1 MTQLALSDVPARE
14 VLAATFDE
22 QVDNVFAPI
31 SEFITGIVF
40 AAVPLDFID
49 EGVELP
55 LIVVWLVVAGIFFTI
70 YLKGFQFRAFGHAI
84 QLIKGKY
91 DDPEDAGEV
100 THFQA
105 LATAVSGTVG
115 LGNIAGVAVAISLG
129 GPGATFWMIIAGLV
143 GMCTK
148 GVECTLG
155 VKYRR
160 VYDDGRVSG
169 GPMYYLSQGLKEK
182 GKGTLGKVLA
192 VLFCIFTL
200 GGAVGGGNMF
210 QANQAFAQAQSVTGG
225 ADGWLGFG
233 AAGAVFGLV
242 LALLVGA
249 VIIGGIRSIARV
261 TDKLVPFMA
270 VFYVLA
276 CLAVLFS
283 NFTEIP
289 SALWEILRTAFSPEA
304 GFGGVVGVLIQG
316 FRRAAFSNEAG
327 LGSAAIA
334 HSAVKTNE
342 PATEGHVA
350 VLEPFV
356 DTVVIC
362 TMTALAIVITGTW
375 ADETSAPGVETTSAA
390 FATVAGWFPVV
401 LAVAVILFAYS
412 TMLAWSYY
420 GLKASTY
427 LFGESMFVDRT
438 WKLIFCIFVVIG
450 ASSTLDAVIGFS
462 DSMIFLMSL
471 PNIIGLYILSR
482 VVKRELFGYRERLAH
497 GALLPVAERGIT
509 PSPTGGS
516 TAATTGVDGTTPN
529 PPPSVEDR

>member
-1 MTQLALSDVPARE
+1 MTSPSDSL
-14 VLAATFDE
+14 LAATFDE
-22 QVDNVFAPI
+22 QVDGFFAPI
-31 SEFITGIVF
+31 SEWITGIVF
-40 AAVPLDFID
+40 FAVPLEFID

-55 LIVVWLVVAGIFFTI
+55 LIVVWLVIAGLFFTI
-70 YLKGFQFRAFGHAI
+70 YLRGFQFRAFSHAI
-84 QLIKGKY
+84 QLIRGRY
-91 DDPEDAGEV
+91 DDPRDAGEV

-129 GPGATFWMIIAGLV
+129 GPGATLWMIVAGLL

-155 VKYRR
+155 VKYRN
-160 VYDDGRVSG
+160 VYPDGRVSG
-169 GPMYYLSQGLKEK
+169 GPMYYLTKGLRERSP
-182 GKGTLGKVLA
+182 GLGTFGKVLA
-192 VLFCIFTL
+192 ILFCIFTL

-210 QANQAFAQAQSVTGG
+210 QANQAFQQAQSVTGG
-225 ADGWLGFG
+225 DDGPLGFG

-242 LALLVGA
+242 LALFVGA

-276 CLAVLFS
+276 CLTVLFA
-283 NFTEIP
+283 NLGQIP
-289 SALWEILRTAFSPEA
+289 EALWAIVSQAFSPEA
-304 GFGGVVGVLIQG
+304 GYGGIVGVLIQG

-334 HSAVKTNE
+334 HSAVKTE
-342 PATEGHVA
+342 HPATEGHVA
-350 VLEPFV
+350 VLEPFI

-362 TMTALAIVITGTW
+362 TMTALAIVITGTY
-375 ADETSAPGVETTSAA
+375 ADEASDPGVETTSAA
-390 FATVAGWFPVV
+390 FETVVDWFPIV

-420 GLKASTY
+420 GLKAATY
-427 LFGESMFVDRT
+427 LFGESMIVDRT
-438 WKLIFCIFVVIG
+438 WKLIFCLFVVIG

-471 PNIIGLYILSR
+471 PNIIGLYILAR
-482 VVKRELFGYRERLAH
+482 VVKREINGYRARVDSGEI
-497 GALLPVAERGIT
+497 LPMAERT
-509 PSPTGGS
+509 P
-516 TAATTGVDGTTPN
+516 
-529 PPPSVEDR
+529 

>member
-1 MTQLALSDVPARE
+1 MQT

-22 QVDNVFAPI
+22 QVDSWFAPI
-31 SEFITGIVF
+31 SERITSVVF
-40 AAVPLDFID
+40 YAVPLDFVD
-49 EGVELP
+49 DGVVLP
-55 LIVVWLVVAGIFFTI
+55 LIVVWLVIAGFFFTI
-70 YLKGFQFRAFGHAI
+70 YLRGFQFRAFKHAI
-84 QLIKGKY
+84 QLTRGDY
-91 DDPEDAGEV
+91 NDPRDAGEV

-129 GPGATFWMIIAGLV
+129 GPGATLWMIIAGLV

-155 VKYRR
+155 VKYRN
-160 VYDDGRVSG
+160 VYPDGRVSG
-169 GPMYYLSQGLKEK
+169 GPMYYLTKGLEQKHPRL
-182 GKGTLGKVLA
+182 GTFGKVLA

-210 QANQAFAQAQSVTGG
+210 QANQAFSQAQSVTGG
-225 ADGWLGFG
+225 EDGPLGGG
-233 AAGAVFGLV
+233 AAGAIFGLV
-242 LALLVGA
+242 MALLVGA

-270 VFYVLA
+270 IFYVLA
-276 CLAVLFS
+276 CLTVLFA

-289 SALWEILRTAFSPEA
+289 NALWAIVSQAFTPEA

-350 VLEPFV
+350 VLEPFI

-362 TMTALAIVITGTW
+362 TMTALAIVITGTY
-375 ADETSAPGVETTSAA
+375 ADESSAPGVQTTSAA
-390 FATVAGWFPVV
+390 FESVVGWFPIV
-401 LAVAVILFAYS
+401 LAIAVILFAYS

-420 GLKASTY
+420 GLKAATY
-427 LFGESMFVDRT
+427 LFGESMLVDRT
-438 WKLIFCIFVVIG
+438 WKLIFCLFVIIG

-471 PNIIGLYILSR
+471 PNIIGLYILAR
-482 VVKRELFGYRERLAH
+482 VVKREIYGYRARLET
-497 GALLPVAERGIT
+497 GEIVPVAERT
-509 PSPTGGS
+509 
-516 TAATTGVDGTTPN
+516 
-529 PPPSVEDR
+529 

>member
-1 MTQLALSDVPARE
+1 MTTPAA
-14 VLAATFDE
+14 VHAATFDE
-22 QVDNVFAPI
+22 SVNDFFAPI
-31 SEFITGIVF
+31 SGWIEGIVF
-40 AAVPLDFID
+40 YAVPLDFID

-55 LIVVWLVVAGIFFTI
+55 LIVVWLVAAGIFFTI
-70 YLKGFQFRAFGHAI
+70 YLRGFQFRAFGHAI
-84 QLIKGKY
+84 QLIRGRY
-91 DDPEDAGEV
+91 DDPADAGEV

-115 LGNIAGVAVAISLG
+115 LGNIAGVGVALSLG
-129 GPGATFWMIIAGLV
+129 GPGATFWMIVAGLV

-155 VKYRR
+155 VKYRN
-160 VYDDGRVSG
+160 VFPDGRVSG
-169 GPMYYLSQGLKEK
+169 GPMWYLRRGLAEK
-182 GKGTLGKVLA
+182 NMGGLGKVLA
-192 VLFCIFTL
+192 VAFCIFTL

-210 QANQAFAQAQSVTGG
+210 QSNQAFSQAQSVTGG
-225 ADGWLGFG
+225 ADGPLGGG

-261 TDKLVPFMA
+261 TDKIVPFMA
-270 VFYVLA
+270 VFYVIA
-276 CLAVLFS
+276 CLLVLLF
-283 NFTEIP
+283 NLTEIP
-289 SALWEILRTAFSPEA
+289 SAIWAIISQAFSPEA

-342 PATEGHVA
+342 PASEGHVA
-350 VLEPFV
+350 VLEPFI

-362 TMTALAIVITGTW
+362 TMTALAITITGTW
-375 ADETSAPGVETTSAA
+375 ADDASDAGVQTTSAA
-390 FATVAGWFPVV
+390 FATVASWFPVV

-420 GLKASTY
+420 GLKAATY
-427 LFGESMFVDRT
+427 LFGESTLVDRA
-438 WKLIFCIFVVIG
+438 WKVVFCIFVVIG

-462 DSMIFLMSL
+462 DSMIFAMSFA
-471 PNIIGLYILSR
+471 NIIGLYIMAR
-482 VVKRELFGYRERLAH
+482 VVKAEIFGYRRRLAD
-497 GALLPVAERGIT
+497 GELVPVTERG
-509 PSPTGGS
+509 
-516 TAATTGVDGTTPN
+516 
-529 PPPSVEDR
+529 

>member
-1 MTQLALSDVPARE
+1 MGAPSGA

-22 QVDNVFAPI
+22 QVDGFFAPV
-31 SEFITGIVF
+31 SDWITTIVF
-40 AAVPLDFID
+40 FAVPLDFID
-49 EGVELP
+49 EGVVLP
-55 LIVVWLVVAGIFFTI
+55 LIVVWLVIAGLFFTV
-70 YLKGFQFRAFGHAI
+70 YLRGFQFRAFKHAI
-84 QLIKGKY
+84 QLIRGRY
-91 DDPEDAGEV
+91 DDPRDAGEV

-129 GPGATFWMIIAGLV
+129 GPGATLWMIIAGLL

-155 VKYRR
+155 VKYRN
-160 VYDDGRVSG
+160 VYPDGRVSG
-169 GPMYYLSQGLKEK
+169 GPMYYLTKGLREK
-182 GKGTLGKVLA
+182 SPRLGTFGKVLA

-210 QANQAFAQAQSVTGG
+210 QANQAFNQAQSVTGG
-225 ADGWLGFG
+225 DDGPLGFG
-233 AAGAVFGLV
+233 AAGAVFGFV

-270 VFYVLA
+270 VFYVIA
-276 CLAVLFS
+276 CLTVLFANLTAIPGAIWS
-283 NFTEIP
+283 IISEAFT
-289 SALWEILRTAFSPEA
+289 PEA
-304 GFGGVVGVLIQG
+304 GYGGIVGVLIQG

-334 HSAVKTNE
+334 HSAVKTEE

-350 VLEPFV
+350 VLEPFI

-362 TMTALAIVITGTW
+362 TMTALAIVITGTY
-375 ADETSAPGVETTSAA
+375 ADDASDAGVETTSAA
-390 FATVAGWFPVV
+390 FETVVGWFPIV

-420 GLKASTY
+420 GLKAATY
-427 LFGESMFVDRT
+427 LFGESMIVDRT
-438 WKLIFCIFVVIG
+438 WKLIFCLFVIIG

-471 PNIIGLYILSR
+471 PNIIGLYLLAG
-482 VVKRELFGYRERLAH
+482 VVKREINGYRARVDSGEI
-497 GALLPVAERGIT
+497 LPMAERT
-509 PSPTGGS
+509 
-516 TAATTGVDGTTPN
+516 
-529 PPPSVEDR
+529 

>member
-1 MTQLALSDVPARE
+1 MNESSDL
-14 VLAATFDE
+14 LAATFDE
-22 QVDNVFAPI
+22 SVNAFFEPI
-31 SEFITGIVF
+31 STAISTVVF
-40 AAVPLDFID
+40 YAIPLDFLG

-55 LIVVWLVVAGIFFTI
+55 LIVVWLVIAGAFFTV
-70 YLKGFQFRAFGHAI
+70 YLRGFQFRAFGQAVR
-84 QLIKGKY
+84 LIRGRY
-91 DDPEDAGEV
+91 DDPRDAGEV

-129 GPGATFWMIIAGLV
+129 GPGATFWMIIAGLL

-155 VKYRR
+155 VKYRNE
-160 VYDDGRVSG
+160 YPDGRVSG
-169 GPMYYLSQGLKEK
+169 GPMYYLTKGLREK
-182 GKGTLGKVLA
+182 SPRLGTLGKVLA

-210 QANQAFAQAQSVTGG
+210 QANQAFSQAQSVTGG
-225 ADGWLGFG
+225 DDGPLGFG

-270 VFYVLA
+270 VFYVVA
-276 CLAVLFS
+276 CLTVLFVNIDQVPEALAS
-283 NFTEIP
+283 IVTE
-289 SALWEILRTAFSPEA
+289 AFSPEA
-304 GFGGVVGVLIQG
+304 GYGGLVGVLIQG

-350 VLEPFV
+350 VLEPFI

-362 TMTALAIVITGTW
+362 TMTALAIVITGTY
-375 ADETSAPGVETTSAA
+375 ADESSAPGVETTSAA
-390 FATVAGWFPVV
+390 FETVVGWFPVV
-401 LAVAVILFAYS
+401 LAIAVILFAYS

-420 GLKASTY
+420 GLKAATY
-427 LFGESMFVDRT
+427 LFGESMLVDRT
-438 WKLIFCIFVVIG
+438 WKLIFCVFVIIG
-450 ASSTLDAVIGFS
+450 ASSTLDSVIGFS
-462 DSMIFLMSL
+462 DSMIFLMAL
-471 PNIIGLYILSR
+471 PNIVGLYILAR
-482 VVKRELFGYRERLAH
+482 VVKREINGYRERLAS
-497 GALLPVAERGIT
+497 GEILPVAER
-509 PSPTGGS
+509 
-516 TAATTGVDGTTPN
+516 
-529 PPPSVEDR
+529 R

>member
-1 MTQLALSDVPARE
+1 MNSSD
-14 VLAATFDE
+14 VLAASFDE
-22 QVDNVFAPI
+22 SVNSFFTPI
-31 SEFITGIVF
+31 SDFISSIIF
-40 AAVPLDFID
+40 YAVPLSFLG

-55 LIVVWLVVAGIFFTI
+55 LIVVWLVAAGIFFTI
-70 YLKGFQFRAFGHAI
+70 YLRGFQFRAFKHAL
-84 QLIKGKY
+84 QLTRGDY
-91 DDPEDAGEV
+91 NDPRDAGEV

-105 LATAVSGTVG
+105 LATAISGTVG

-155 VKYRR
+155 VKYRNE
-160 VYDDGRVSG
+160 YPDGRVSG
-169 GPMYYLSQGLKEK
+169 GPMYYLSKGLAEK
-182 GKGTLGKVLA
+182 SPRLAPLGKVLA
-192 VLFCIFTL
+192 VVFCIFTL

-225 ADGWLGFG
+225 DDGPLGGG

-261 TDKLVPFMA
+261 TDKIVPFMA
-270 VFYVLA
+270 VFYVTA
-276 CLAVLFS
+276 CLLVLFANLS
-283 NFTEIP
+283 AVP
-289 SALWEILRTAFSPEA
+289 GALWDILSQAFSPEA
-304 GFGGVVGVLIQG
+304 GYGGLVGVLIQG

-334 HSAVKTNE
+334 HSAVKTKE

-362 TMTALAIVITGTW
+362 TMTALAIVITGTY
-375 ADETSAPGVETTSAA
+375 ADTSSAPGVETTSAA
-390 FATVAGWFPVV
+390 FETVASWFPFV
-401 LAVAVILFAYS
+401 LAVAVVLFAYS

-420 GLKASTY
+420 GLKAATY
-427 LFGESMFVDRT
+427 LFGESMLVDRT
-438 WKLIFCIFVVIG
+438 WKVVFCLFVIVG
-450 ASSTLDAVIGFS
+450 AASTLDAVIGFS
-462 DSMIFLMSL
+462 DSMIFAMSL
-471 PNIIGLYILSR
+471 ANIVGLYIMAG
-482 VVKRELFGYRERLAH
+482 VVKREIFGYRARLAR
-497 GALLPVAERGIT
+497 GDIVPVAERT
-509 PSPTGGS
+509 
-516 TAATTGVDGTTPN
+516 
-529 PPPSVEDR
+529 

>member
-1 MTQLALSDVPARE
+1 MTSSVN
-14 VLAATFDE
+14 VLAASFDE

-31 SEFITGIVF
+31 SEVITGIVF
-40 AAVPLDFID
+40 FAVPLDFID

-70 YLKGFQFRAFGHAI
+70 YLRGFQFRAFGHAI
-84 QLIKGKY
+84 KLVKGDY
-91 DDPEDAGEV
+91 NDPEDAGEV

-129 GPGATFWMIIAGLV
+129 GPGATLWMIVAGLV

-155 VKYRR
+155 VKYRN
-160 VYDDGRVSG
+160 VYPDGRVSG
-169 GPMYYLSQGLKEK
+169 GPMYYLSKGLAEK
-182 GKGTLGKVLA
+182 GMGTLGKVLA
-192 VLFCIFTL
+192 IAFCIFTL

-210 QANQAFAQAQSVTGG
+210 QSNQAFSQARSVTGG
-225 ADGWLGFG
+225 EDGLLGFG

-261 TDKLVPFMA
+261 TDKIVPFMA
-270 VFYVLA
+270 VFYVVA
-276 CLAVLFS
+276 CLAVLVANLS
-283 NFTEIP
+283 EVPGALGEIVTE
-289 SALWEILRTAFSPEA
+289 AFSPEA
-304 GFGGVVGVLIQG
+304 GLGGIVGVLIQG

-334 HSAVKTNE
+334 HSAVKTHE

-362 TMTALAIVITGTW
+362 TMTALAIVITGTY
-375 ADETSAPGVETTSAA
+375 ADDSSAPGVQTTSAA
-390 FATVAGWFPVV
+390 FETVASWFPYV
-401 LAVAVILFAYS
+401 LALAVVLFAYS

-420 GLKASTY
+420 GLKAATY
-427 LFGESMFVDRT
+427 LFGESMVVDRT
-438 WKLIFCIFVVIG
+438 WKVIFCVFVVIG

-462 DSMIFLMSL
+462 DSMIFAMSL
-471 PNIIGLYILSR
+471 ANIIGLYIMAG
-482 VVKRELFGYRERLAH
+482 VVKRELFGYRKRLAE
-497 GALLPVAERGIT
+497 GKVLPLAERGVT
-509 PSPTGGS
+509 QPAAGGS
-516 TAATTGVDGTTPN
+516 TAASTGLDGTNPT
-529 PPPSVEDR
+529 PPPTADPR

>member
-1 MTQLALSDVPARE
+1 MD

-22 QVDNVFAPI
+22 RVDSFFAPV
-31 SEFITGIVF
+31 SEVITAIVF
-40 AAVPLDFID
+40 FAVPLDFID

-55 LIVVWLVVAGIFFTI
+55 LIVVWLVVAGFFFTI
-70 YLKGFQFRAFGHAI
+70 YLRGFQFRAFKHAI
-84 QLIKGKY
+84 ALTRGDY
-91 DDPEDAGEV
+91 NDPKDAGEV

-129 GPGATFWMIIAGLV
+129 GPGATLWMIVAGLV

-155 VKYRR
+155 VKYRN
-160 VYDDGRVSG
+160 VYADGRVSG
-169 GPMYYLSQGLKEK
+169 GPMYYLTKGLKERSPRL
-182 GKGTLGKVLA
+182 GTLGKVLA

-210 QANQAFAQAQSVTGG
+210 QANQAFSQAQSVTGG
-225 ADGWLGFG
+225 EDGPLGGG

-242 LALLVGA
+242 MAVLVGA

-270 VFYVLA
+270 VFYVIA
-276 CLAVLFS
+276 CLTVLFANVS
-283 NFTEIP
+283 AIP
-289 SALWEILRTAFSPEA
+289 DALWAIVSQAFSPEA
-304 GFGGVVGVLIQG
+304 GYGGIVGVLIQG

-350 VLEPFV
+350 VLEPFI

-362 TMTALAIVITGTW
+362 TMTALAIVITGTY
-375 ADETSAPGVETTSAA
+375 ADESSAPGVQTTSAA
-390 FATVAGWFPVV
+390 FESVVGWFPIV
-401 LAVAVILFAYS
+401 LAVAVVLFAYS

-420 GLKASTY
+420 GLKAATY
-427 LFGESMFVDRT
+427 LFGESMLVDRT
-438 WKLIFCIFVVIG
+438 WKLIFCLFVVIG

-471 PNIIGLYILSR
+471 PNIIGLYILAR
-482 VVKRELFGYRERLAH
+482 VVKREIYGYRERLDSGEIVPAQQ
-497 GALLPVAERGIT
+497 R
-509 PSPTGGS
+509 S
-516 TAATTGVDGTTPN
+516 
-529 PPPSVEDR
+529 